1 MNLFETI
8 SFEKTEFPEAF
19 QYLFHEQVIY
29 ILKNGPLK
37 HWFKKKK
44 VFILCV
50 FADTLAILF
59 FFLLG

>member
-19 QYLFHEQVIY
+19 LCLFHEQVIY

-37 HWFKKKK
+37 H
-44 VFILCV
+44 
-50 FADTLAILF
+50 
-59 FFLLG
+59 